1 MSAIG
6 GSIESVTIA
15 NRNFSVAADADGQ
28 RKLGGFEN
36 EIQVNGD
43 GTARKVMTRVAW
55 MVSGLTLSVDDG
67 NGDHEFL
74 QERADAK
81 VYDPISITYAS
92 GKTYSGTGTVSGEM
106 QVGSQAQTL
115 SVDLSGPGKLKE
127 L

>member
-43 GTARKVMTRVAW
+43 GTARTVMTRVAW
-55 MVSGLTLSVDDG
+55 VVSGLTLSVDDS
-67 NGDHEFL
+67 NRDHEFL
-74 QERADAK
+74 QEQANST
-81 VYDPISITYAS
+81 VYSAISVTYAS
-92 GKTYSGTGTVSGEM
+92 GVTYAGTGTLTGEM

-115 SVDLSGPGKLKE
+115 SVDLSGPGELKKL
-127 L
+127 